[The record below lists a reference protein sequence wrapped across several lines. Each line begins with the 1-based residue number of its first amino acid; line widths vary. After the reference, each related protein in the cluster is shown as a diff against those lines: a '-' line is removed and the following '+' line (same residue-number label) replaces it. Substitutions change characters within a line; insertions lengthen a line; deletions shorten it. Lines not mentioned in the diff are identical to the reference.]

1 MKTMIKNELRQSK
14 KQLMIWLGIMLIL
27 VGFCYYEYLSLK
39 DTLEEVSQMLNTLPT
54 LLVVMFGVKGDL
66 NTALG
71 WYSVIYFWTSI
82 LALVYALNLGI
93 SCVEKELRHGTYE
106 YLFTKP
112 VRRAEIVVSKVIAS
126 IVNIF
131 IFAVFSGVCNYLMI
145 ILPTGGLEQPKAAFA
160 TTVGLFLTQLML
172 FSTGLFTTS
181 IVKKQKSSI
190 QISTL
195 LLLVFYGISV
205 IAEYTNI
212 RLLDFISPLRYFD
225 VYDVTLG
232 GIQTLHLII
241 AGLIIAFCIA
251 VSIYQW
257 KNREIHK

>member
-1 MKTMIKNELRQSK
+1 MKAMIKNELRQTR
-14 KQLMIWLGIMLIL
+14 KQLIIWLGIMLIL

-82 LALVYALNLGI
+82 LALVYAFHLGI
-93 SCVEKELRHGTYE
+93 SCVEKELRHGTYG

-126 IVNIF
+126 IIDIF
-131 IFAVFSGVCNYLMI
+131 LFAVFSGVCNYFMI
-145 ILPTGGLEQPKAAFA
+145 FLPTGGLEQPEAAF
-160 TTVGLFLTQLML
+160 TTTAGLFFTQLML
-172 FSTGLFTTS
+172 FSTGFFIAS
-181 IVKKQKSSI
+181 IVKKQKSAI
-190 QISTL
+190 QIGTL
-195 LLLVFYGISV
+195 LLPAFYGISV

-212 RLLDFISPLRYFD
+212 RLLDFMSPLGYFD
-225 VYDVTLG
+225 VYKVSLG
-232 GIQTLHLII
+232 GIQGVYLLLTLLI
-241 AGLIIAFCIA
+241 AAFCIGIA
-251 VSIYQW
+251 VKKW
-257 KNREIHK
+257 EEREICK

>member
-1 MKTMIKNELRQSK
+1 MKTLIKNELRQTR
-14 KQLMIWLGIMLIL
+14 KQLMIWIGIMLIL

-39 DTLEEVSQMLNTLPT
+39 GTLEEVSQMLNTLPT

-93 SCVEKELRHGTYE
+93 SSVEKELKHGTYE

-112 VRRAEIVVSKVIAS
+112 VRRAEIVLSKVIAS

-131 IFAVFSGVCNYLMI
+131 IFAVFSGVCNYFMI
-145 ILPTGGLEQPKAAFA
+145 ILPAGGLEQPKAAF
-160 TTVGLFLTQLML
+160 TTTAGLFFTQLML
-172 FSTGLFTTS
+172 FSTGLFIAS

-190 QISTL
+190 QIGTL

-205 IAEYTNI
+205 TAEYTNI
-212 RLLDFISPLRYFD
+212 RLLDFMSPLRYFD
-225 VYDVTLG
+225 VYEVSLG
-232 GIQTLHLII
+232 GIQILHFII
-241 AGLIIAFCIA
+241 AGLIIALCTA
-251 VSIYQW
+251 VSVYQW

>member
-1 MKTMIKNELRQSK
+1 MNTLIKNELRQSR
-14 KQLMIWLGIMLIL
+14 KQLMVWLGIMLIL
-27 VGFCYYEYLSLK
+27 IGFCYYEYLSLK
-39 DTLEEVSQMLNTLPT
+39 DTLEEVSQMLNTLPA

-82 LALVYALNLGI
+82 LALVYALNLGV

-112 VRRAEIVVSKVIAS
+112 VRRAEIVISKVIAS
-126 IVNIF
+126 IINIF
-131 IFAVFSGVCNYLMI
+131 IFAVFSGVCNYLMV
-145 ILPTGGLEQPKAAFA
+145 ILPMGGLEQPEAIF
-160 TTVGLFLTQLML
+160 TTTAGLFLTQLML
-172 FSTGLFTTS
+172 FSMGLIIAS
-181 IVKKQKSSI
+181 IVKKQKYSI

-212 RLLDFISPLRYFD
+212 RFWDFLSPLRYFD
-225 VYDVTLG
+225 VYKVTLG
-232 GIQTLHLII
+232 GIQTLHLVV
-241 AGLIIAFCIA
+241 AGVIIAFCIA
-251 VSIYQW
+251 VSVYQW
-257 KNREIHK
+257 KNRELHK

>member
-1 MKTMIKNELRQSK
+1 MKTMIKNELCQSR
-14 KQLMIWLGIMLIL
+14 KQLVIWLGIMLIL

-126 IVNIF
+126 MIDIF

-145 ILPTGGLEQPKAAFA
+145 ILPTGGLEQPEAVF
-160 TTVGLFLTQLML
+160 TTTAGLFLTQLML
-172 FSTGLFTTS
+172 FSMGLFIAS
-181 IVKKQKSSI
+181 IMKNNKFSI
-190 QISTL
+190 QTGSIFL
-195 LLLVFYGISV
+195 LIFYGIAV
-205 IAEYTNI
+205 MAKYTDI
-212 RLLDFISPLRYFD
+212 QLLDFFTPLRYFD
-225 VYDVTLG
+225 VYEVTLG
-232 GIQTLHLII
+232 GIKGLQLFLAILIVT
-241 AGLIIAFCIA
+241 FCIITA
-251 VSIYQW
+251 VKQW
-257 KNREIHK
+257 KNREIHR

>member
-1 MKTMIKNELRQSK
+1 MKAMIKNELRQSR

-39 DTLEEVSQMLNTLPT
+39 DTLEEVSQMLNTLPA
-54 LLVVMFGVKGDL
+54 LLVVMFGVKGEL

-93 SCVEKELRHGTYE
+93 SCVEKELKHGTYE

-112 VRRAEIVVSKVIAS
+112 VRRAEIVVSKVTAS
-126 IVNIF
+126 IVDIF

-145 ILPTGGLEQPKAAFA
+145 ILPAGGLEQPEAAF
-160 TTVGLFLTQLML
+160 TTTAGLFLTQLML
-172 FSTGLFTTS
+172 FSMGLFIAS
-181 IVKKQKSSI
+181 IVKKQKASI
-190 QISTL
+190 QIGTL

-205 IAEYTNI
+205 TAEYTNT
-212 RLLDFISPLRYFD
+212 RLLDFMSPLRYFD
-225 VYDVTLG
+225 VYEVTLG
-232 GIQTLHLII
+232 GIQTLHLMI

-251 VSIYQW
+251 ASVYQW